1 MLQQKDFKSKLKS
14 FRKKPRYNLPSPI
27 VPSSSREQL
36 NPDNLEK
43 NSDAKQIETNLVKHS
58 QATTT
63 SNINCSV
70 QDIMQISKV
79 TSLTDKFLKKPVT
92 MTTQNEEKASHDKC
106 QEGSSSSSS
115 DLEKRHDCN
124 FCQELFGKFPKDSY
138 AFNHNN
144 CFMP

>member
-1 MLQQKDFKSKLKS
+1 MESHLANLVM
-14 FRKKPRYNLPSPI
+14 KPR
-27 VPSSSREQL
+27 
-36 NPDNLEK
+36 EK
-43 NSDAKQIETNLVKHS
+43 INHATKFEKQEETKLVNHS

-79 TSLTDKFLKKPVT
+79 TSLTDKFLKKPDT
-92 MTTQNEEKASHDKC
+92 MTTQCEEKTPHDKC
-106 QEGSSSSSS
+106 QKELSSS